1 MIISNE
7 LANLTILV
15 SFLEGN
21 ERSHQIVPFR
31 VYREERQFKAIPL
44 INSDERKKTRLP
56 QEILFSFD
64 HQGLTIE
71 QGISEETLDV
81 VKRILQELKMQRVV

>member
-15 SFLEGN
+15 TFLEGN

-56 QEILFSFD
+56 QELHFSFD
-64 HQGLTIE
+64 HQGLTTE
-71 QGISEETLDV
+71 QGTSEETLDV